1 MKTQA
6 EIVVIGGGIFGA
18 QVAYHLAK
26 YGRKDVV
33 ILEKGE
39 IASGESSHA
48 AGLVT
53 QFATSQA
60 MLKFRMY
67 SVELYSE
74 LGLFDHVGSLRVAS
88 SREQLKE
95 LERSV
100 SKAKALGLACEVISP
115 EEAHGFMPQIS
126 KKDLYGGIY
135 LPRDGQLDPYT
146 TTNAM
151 VNFAKQL
158 GVEVYTNTRVTGIR
172 LSAKGEVQAV
182 VTDKGEIRCGIIVN
196 AAGLWAPRIAAMAG
210 LNVPTTPVDH
220 QHIAL
225 RAVPGHEFDSKTP
238 CLRDPDNLVYMRQEQ
253 GGLVIGGYEPK
264 PLPRW
269 IDGTPWEHGSKSFPG
284 DFDQFEMLLEGAIR
298 RIPFL
303 DQAGIITLV
312 RHPGA
317 YTPDCQPL
325 LGPMPGARG
334 FWMLAGM
341 SLNGYGGAGGMGKL
355 MAEWIIEGEAPMD
368 VYGYR
373 ATRFGSY
380 YSDFVYAADR
390 TCESVKYYYRLRF
403 PHDEHET
410 ARPHRV
416 SPLHYRL
423 LENGAVFGEK
433 FGWERVN
440 YFEPGKESRRMGED
454 QRQWG
459 WAQPPFFERLRREH
473 TATRER
479 VCLYDLTSF
488 GKIEVKGPGALP
500 LLQRLTSSNVDR
512 PVGSA
517 VYTQFL
523 NRNGGIESDLTVTR
537 LGGDHFWVITGSGFI
552 ANDLARIEMH
562 ADEKDGEV
570 SIRDIT
576 QEYACLA
583 LWGPK
588 ARSVLQKVTGS
599 DVSNEAHPY
608 LMTKRIDING
618 ARALAQRVSY
628 AGELGWE
635 LYIPN
640 NRATM
645 VWDMLIEAGGEFGM
659 ELGGYKVLDPLR
671 LEKGFKYF
679 TADITPMETPYEAGL
694 GFCVDLEKGD
704 FIGREAL
711 VRQKAEGVK
720 RKLCT
725 LVVTGTDEFTQ
736 IYGGEAVYHDGKV
749 LTRVRSGGYG
759 FTVKKNIFYAYL
771 PVDLA
776 KKGSRF
782 TVELI
787 EGLQEAEVTASV
799 LYDPKSEKLRA

>member
-1 MKTQA
+1 MKSQA
-6 EIVVIGGGIFGA
+6 EIVVIGGGIYGA

-74 LGLFDHVGSLRVAS
+74 LGLFNHVGSLRVAS

-100 SKAKALGLACEVISP
+100 SRAKALGLECEVIGAD
-115 EEAHGFMPQIS
+115 EALRIMPQIS
-126 KKDLYGGIY
+126 RENLYGAIY
-135 LPRDGQLDPYT
+135 LPRDGQLDPYIT
-146 TTNAM
+146 TTSM
-151 VNFAKQL
+151 VKFAKEL
-158 GVEVYTNTRVTGIR
+158 GVTVYTNTRVTGIK
-172 LSAKGEVQAV
+172 LSAKGEVQGV
-182 VTDKGEIRCGIIVN
+182 VTDKGEIRCETIVN
-196 AAGLWAPRIAAMAG
+196 AAGMWAPRIAAMAG
-210 LNVPTTPVDH
+210 LHVPTTPVDH

-225 RAVPGHEFDSKTP
+225 RAVPGHEFAPDTP
-238 CLRDPDNLVYMRQEQ
+238 CLRDPDNLVYMRQEH
-253 GGLVIGGYEPK
+253 GGLVIGGYEPN
-264 PLPRW
+264 PIARW
-269 IDGTPWEHGSKSFPG
+269 IDGAPWEHGGRSLPG
-284 DFDQFEMLLEGAIR
+284 DFEQFEMLLEGAIR

-303 DQAGIITLV
+303 DKAGIITLV

-334 FWMLAGM
+334 FWMMAGM

-368 VYGYR
+368 VYAYR
-373 ATRFGSY
+373 ATRFGNY
-380 YSDFVYAADR
+380 YSDFTYAAER
-390 TCESVKYYYRLRF
+390 TRECVKYYYRLKF
-403 PHDEHET
+403 PHDEHEW

-440 YFEPGKESRRMGED
+440 YFDPGKPSRRMGED
-454 QRQWG
+454 QRNWG
-459 WAQPPFFERLRREH
+459 GWVKPPFFERLRQEH

-488 GKIEVKGPGALP
+488 GKIEVKGKAALP
-500 LLQRLTSSNVDR
+500 LLQRLTDSNIDR

-517 VYTQFL
+517 IYTQFL
-523 NRNGGIESDLTVTR
+523 NTRGGIESDLTVTR
-537 LGGDHFWVITGSGFI
+537 LGEDYFWVITGSAFI
-552 ANDLARIEMH
+552 ANDLARIQMH
-562 ADEKDGEV
+562 ADGDV

-583 LWGPK
+583 LWGPR
-588 ARSVLQKVTGS
+588 ARDVLQKVTSS

-608 LMTKRIDING
+608 LMTKQIDING
-618 ARALAQRVSY
+618 AKVYAQRVSY

-640 NRATM
+640 NRAAM
-645 VWDMLIEAGGEFGM
+645 VWDLLIEAGREFGM

-671 LEKGFKYF
+671 LEKGYKYF
-679 TADITPMETPYEAGL
+679 TADITPSETPYEAGL
-694 GFCVDLEKGD
+694 GFCVDLDKGD

-711 VRQKAEGVK
+711 LKQKAEGIK

-725 LVVTGTDEFTQ
+725 LVLTDTDDFTQ
-736 IYGGEAVYHDGKV
+736 IYGGEAVYHEGKV

-759 FTVKKNIFYAYL
+759 FTVKKNILYAYL
-771 PVDLA
+771 PIELA
-776 KKGSRF
+776 KQGSRF
-782 TVELI
+782 IIDLI
-787 EGLQEAEVTASV
+787 EGRREAEVTAPV
-799 LYDPKSEKLRA
+799 LYDPKGERLRG

>member
-1 MKTQA
+1 MKTHA
-6 EIVVIGGGIFGA
+6 EIVIIGGGIFGA

-26 YGRKDVV
+26 FGRKDVV
-33 ILEKGE
+33 IIEKGE

-48 AGLVT
+48 AGLMT

-100 SKAKALGLACEVISP
+100 SRAKALGLECEVIGP
-115 EEAHGFMPQIS
+115 EEAVKHMPQIS
-126 KKDLYGGIY
+126 KQDLYGGIY
-135 LPRDGQLDPYT
+135 LPRDGQLDPYIT
-146 TTNAM
+146 TTSM
-151 VNFAKQL
+151 VNFAKEL
-158 GVEVYTNTRVTGIR
+158 GVEVYTNTRVTGIK
-172 LSAKGEVQAV
+172 LSAKGEVEGV
-182 VTDKGEIRCGIIVN
+182 VTERGEIRCEIVVN
-196 AAGLWAPRIAAMAG
+196 AAGMWAPRIAAMAG
-210 LNVPTTPVDH
+210 INVPTTPVDH

-225 RAVPGHEFDSKTP
+225 KAVPGHEFTHDTP

-253 GGLVIGGYEPK
+253 GGLVIGGYEPN
-264 PLPRW
+264 PIARW
-269 IDGTPWEHGSKSFPG
+269 IDGAPWEHGGRSLPG
-284 DFDQFEMLLEGAIR
+284 DFEQFEMLLEGATR

-334 FWMLAGM
+334 FWMMAGM

-355 MAEWIIEGEAPMD
+355 LAEWIIEGEAPMD

-373 ATRFGSY
+373 ATRFGNY
-380 YSDFVYAADR
+380 YADFKYAAER
-390 TCESVKYYYRLRF
+390 TRECVKYYYRLKF
-403 PHDEHET
+403 PHDESEW

-440 YFEPGKESRRMGED
+440 YFDPGKPSRRMGED
-454 QRQWG
+454 QRKWG
-459 WAQPPFFERLRREH
+459 WTKPPFFERLRQEH
-473 TATRER
+473 IATRER

-488 GKIEVKGPGALP
+488 GKIEVKGKGALP
-500 LLQRLTSSNVDR
+500 LLQRLTSSNMDK

-517 VYTQFL
+517 MYTQFL
-523 NRNGGIESDLTVTR
+523 NTRGGIESDLTVTR
-537 LGGDHFWVITGSGFI
+537 LGEEHFRVITGSGFI
-552 ANDLARIEMH
+552 ANDLARIQMH

-576 QEYACLA
+576 REYACLA

-588 ARSVLQKVTGS
+588 ARDVLQKITNN
-599 DVSNEAHPY
+599 DVSNEAYPY
-608 LMTKRIDING
+608 LTTKPIEING
-618 ARALAQRVSY
+618 AKVLAQRVSY

-640 NRATM
+640 NRAAM
-645 VWDMLIEAGGEFGM
+645 VWDLLLEAGREFDM

-671 LEKGFKYF
+671 LEKGYKYF

-694 GFCVDLEKGD
+694 GFCVDLNKGE

-711 VRQKAEGVK
+711 VRQKAEGIK

-725 LVVTGTDEFTQ
+725 LVLTDTDEFTQ
-736 IYGGEAVYHDGKV
+736 IYGGEAIYHEGKV

-759 FTVKKNIFYAYL
+759 FTVKKNVLFAYL
-771 PVDLA
+771 PMELA
-776 KKGSRF
+776 KQGSRF
-782 TVELI
+782 IVELI
-787 EGLQEAEVTASV
+787 EGKREAEVTAST
-799 LYDPKSEKLRA
+799 LYDPKGDKLRA